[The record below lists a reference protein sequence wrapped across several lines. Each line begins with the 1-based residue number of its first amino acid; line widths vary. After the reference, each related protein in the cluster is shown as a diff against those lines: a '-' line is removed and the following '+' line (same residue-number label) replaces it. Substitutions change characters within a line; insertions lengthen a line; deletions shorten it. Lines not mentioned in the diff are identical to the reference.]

1 MAETEVMTE
10 NTTPKKVMALASR
23 KYTNEQRIKK
33 DEDEL
38 EKLLAEQ
45 KGEAKEEEEVKE
57 TKEPEPTTA
66 EEKTFKKRYGDLRR
80 HAQQKEN
87 DLQEQINQLRTQL
100 DSATKKQI
108 KLPKSDEDI
117 EAWAKDYPDV
127 AAIVETIA
135 IKKSKEQSKE
145 LEDRIKKINEMQ
157 DSATKEKAEVELL
170 KLHPD
175 FAEIRED
182 DDFHNWAEEQPQW
195 VQKALYENDNDARS
209 ASRAIDL
216 YKADK
221 GIDKKKANNSKD
233 AAFATNTKST
243 RTKPQSN
250 DESSYLRESQV
261 QKMSTAEYEKR
272 SEEVMEAIRTGKF
285 VYDVSGSAR

>member
-1 MAETEVMTE
+1 MAEAEVMTKE
-10 NTTPKKVMALASR
+10 ATPKKVMALASR
-23 KYTNEQRIKK
+23 KYSRDDKIEK
-33 DEDEL
+33 DEQEL
-38 EKLLAEQ
+38 QELLKEQ
-45 KGEAKEEEEVKE
+45 KGEVKEEVQEEA
-57 TKEPEPTTA
+57 EPTSA

-80 HAQQKEN
+80 HSQQKEP
-87 DLQEQINQLRTQL
+87 DLQEQINQLREQL

-117 EAWAKDYPDV
+117 EAWAKQYPDV
-127 AAIVETIA
+127 AGIVETIA

-157 DSATKEKAEVELL
+157 ESATKEKAEVELL
-170 KLHPD
+170 RIHPD

-195 VQKALYENDNDARS
+195 VQKALYENDDDARS

-216 YKADK
+216 YKSDR
-221 GIDKKKANNSKD
+221 GIGKKKADNKD
-233 AAFATNTKST
+233 AAFATNTKSS
-243 RTKPQSN
+243 RTKPQTS
-250 DESSYLRESQV
+250 DESSYLKESQV
-261 QKMSTAEYEKR
+261 QKMSAQEYEKR
-272 SEEVMEAIRTGKF
+272 SEEVMEAIRSGKF